1 MELKKLGVQ
10 EKGAPNQ
17 DGAVWGK
24 ELFRLNHLGE
34 CVVRDMDTLQ
44 PKASFLLDKVDII
57 VPHSNSVVFG
67 CEYWQAGDEFPLL
80 YANIYNNYAA
90 SEDPLVGVCCVYR
103 LFRTECG
110 FDTRLVQ
117 LIRIGFTDDRD
128 LWRSCEN
135 DVRPYGNFVADRE
148 GKRLYAFVMRD
159 AVQET
164 RYFAFRMP
172 AARDGVFDEKYGVPV
187 VTLTP
192 EDILEQFDTPYHMYI
207 QGACC
212 HKGKIYSAEGFGEWA
227 PDIPAGIR
235 IIDLKAKKQELYV
248 NLDAAG
254 YPPEPECIDFVGEKC
269 VFADAEGNFYEAV
282 F

>member
-17 DGAVWGK
+17 DGAIWK
-24 ELFRLNHLGE
+24 NELFRLDHRGN
-34 CVVRDMDTLQ
+34 CVVRDMDTLK
-44 PKASFLLDKVDII
+44 PKAAFVLDMADVI
-57 VPHSNSVVFG
+57 VPHSNCVFFG
-67 CEYWQAGDEFPLL
+67 CEYWQEGDEFPLL
-80 YANIYNNYAA
+80 YSNIYNNYAGA
-90 SEDPLVGVCCVYR
+90 EDPLCGVCCAYR
-103 LFRTECG
+103 LWRTECG
-110 FDTRLVQ
+110 FETKLVQ

-135 DVRPYGNFVADRE
+135 DVRPYGNFVADRDE
-148 GKRLYAFVMRD
+148 KRLYAFVMRD

-172 AARDGVFDEKYGVPV
+172 GVREGVVCEKYGVPV
-187 VTLTP
+187 ATLMP
-192 EDILEQFDTPYHMYI
+192 EDILEQFDTPYHLYI

-212 HKGKIYSAEGFGEWA
+212 HKGKIYSAEGFGAWA

-235 IIDLKAKKQELYV
+235 VIDLNAKQQEDYV
-248 NLDAAG
+248 NLDTMG
-254 YPPEPECIDFVGEKC
+254 YQPEPECIDFFGDTC
-269 VFADAEGNFYEAV
+269 VYADAEGNFYEAK